1 LFPCSLA
8 SREFIEIDNKTYYI
22 DITGIHRD
30 DSKTVCE
37 SVNMTMISFEGDEQK
52 WYSVNR
58 WLYENGMQQLFR
70 KRSNHNLNVKDYVFM
85 YFWTDALRDE
95 NSIEW
100 YWETTGNSLTE
111 NDFYWGVDQPSM
123 GNSTVRS
130 CISFR
135 YTTGGYDDDDCLD
148 YVLASMCQ

>member
-1 LFPCSLA
+1 
-8 SREFIEIDNKTYYI
+8 
-22 DITGIHRD
+22 
-30 DSKTVCE
+30 
-37 SVNMTMISFEGDEQK
+37 MISFEGDEQK